1 MNALHFIQLF
11 VSQHTQLIELF
22 VACVI
27 LFIIL
32 IIWKPKKSEEET
44 VLIPEETHPEPPSED
59 IINQRTEALNWW
71 KNTDLNHKKLYAYDA
86 QFRDRKISSLK
97 GKEIEKI
104 YLTFLENDSI
114 TTK

>member
-1 MNALHFIQLF
+1 MNVLHFISLF

-32 IIWKPKKSEEET
+32 IIWKPKEKKET
-44 VLIPEETHPEPPSED
+44 EVIPEENHPEPPSED
-59 IINQRTEALNWW
+59 ILDKKNEALNWW
-71 KNTDLNHKKLYAYDA
+71 KTIDLSHKKLYAYDA
-86 QFRDRKISSLK
+86 QFTDRKISSLK
-97 GKEIEKI
+97 AEEII
-104 YLTFLENDSI
+104 HIHSVFLENDSI